1 MEEIKR
7 NKDYAG
13 QVVDISRSGQR
24 ISFKDCLQK
33 MTEKEG
39 DPYLNVFAPQ
49 SIYLITLFQFDE
61 KSSVVANLPLRDMPL
76 IKMKTQCAETEIFNC
91 QKNMEIQVGKE
102 ERDRKPAN
110 IPLAFTFLKAG
121 NFAGK
126 TPGDILLTAD
136 DPDKAVN
143 ELKRQM
149 GFLKRKLSV
158 YPANQLQMDA
168 IEDAINSYELGIL
181 EDMKPR
187 TMMEENEL
195 CESSKTLNTYIIY
208 QTPIK
213 HQKKMNPSG
222 IKNACYSIVI
232 TCTPAKQYPYH
243 IDIMNCYAP
252 LKKLKNGLMPVLME
266 QAEDK
271 KNDSIDL
278 TEAEWLYII
287 SCLDENMQN
296 AKKLWYQEMHGND
309 DSRRWKGTGFRE
321 A

>member
-39 DPYLNVFAPQ
+39 DPYL
-49 SIYLITLFQFDE
+49 ITLFQFDE

-91 QKNMEIQVGKE
+91 QKKMEIQVGKE

-136 DPDKAVN
+136 
-143 ELKRQM
+143 
-149 GFLKRKLSV
+149 G
-158 YPANQLQMDA
+158 
-168 IEDAINSYELGIL
+168 
-181 EDMKPR
+181 
-187 TMMEENEL
+187 
-195 CESSKTLNTYIIY
+195 C
-208 QTPIK
+208 
-213 HQKKMNPSG
+213 H
-222 IKNACYSIVI
+222 
-232 TCTPAKQYPYH
+232 
-243 IDIMNCYAP
+243 
-252 LKKLKNGLMPVLME
+252 
-266 QAEDK
+266 
-271 KNDSIDL
+271 
-278 TEAEWLYII
+278 
-287 SCLDENMQN
+287 
-296 AKKLWYQEMHGND
+296 
-309 DSRRWKGTGFRE
+309 
-321 A
+321 